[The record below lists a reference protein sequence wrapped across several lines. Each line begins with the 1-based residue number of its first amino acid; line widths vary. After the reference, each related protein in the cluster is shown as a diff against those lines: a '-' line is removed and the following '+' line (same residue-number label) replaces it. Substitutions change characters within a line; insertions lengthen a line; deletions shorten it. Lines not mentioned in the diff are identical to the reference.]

1 MVKKVIKVNK
11 KTKEEAEKI
20 FKYKLK
26 FIGGFRF
33 MSSSLSDATDNF
45 HKKKCKDFKYSL
57 QYTNF

>member
-26 FIGGFRF
+26 FIDGFRF
-33 MSSSLSDATDNF
+33 MFSCLSDATDNF
-45 HKKKCKDFKYSL
+45 QKKKCKDFKYSL